1 MHYHEGNSVLGLFAD
16 SSDYAPLNSV
26 LLFSAG
32 STEGDAQC
40 HCVNVTVLQDDAI
53 EGTENF
59 FLRASSVEELSLIVV
74 DSSQSLATVSIVDS
88 ASKCDDSISWHYYKY
103 I

>member
-1 MHYHEGNSVLGLFAD
+1 MHYHEGHPVLGLFVD

-40 HCVNVTVLQDDAI
+40 VNVTVLQDDTI
-53 EGTENF
+53 EETETF

-88 ASKCDDSISWHYYKY
+88 ASKCDHSISCT
-103 I
+103 